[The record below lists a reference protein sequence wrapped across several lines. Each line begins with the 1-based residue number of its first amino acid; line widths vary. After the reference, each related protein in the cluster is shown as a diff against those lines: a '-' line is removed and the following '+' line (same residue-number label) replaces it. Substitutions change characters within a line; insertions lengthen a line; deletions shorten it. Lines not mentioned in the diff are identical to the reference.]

1 MLILV
6 SSAVSLKVSS
16 LARLS
21 LSALSPSPQTPARR
35 ALPSLRRL
43 PDHIFSKR
51 DLKRPPLTEIGR
63 TTLLMESTTMPTQLR
78 SGGLRIVP
86 RGEQNSQMR
95 PVNHQRLS
103 KVRMELKTAGTAV
116 MRIANIETHT
126 CTILPSLSVQNYPH
140 LASQHI
146 ISAANSLSAPE
157 MTAKRCRS
165 RWQPVSLPPSFP
177 LLFMARRRQTEH

>member
-1 MLILV
+1 MTQAEEGVAVLILV

-78 SGGLRIVP
+78 SGV
-86 RGEQNSQMR
+86 
-95 PVNHQRLS
+95 
-103 KVRMELKTAGTAV
+103 
-116 MRIANIETHT
+116 
-126 CTILPSLSVQNYPH
+126 
-140 LASQHI
+140 
-146 ISAANSLSAPE
+146 
-157 MTAKRCRS
+157 
-165 RWQPVSLPPSFP
+165 
-177 LLFMARRRQTEH
+177 